1 VKVVWLGR
9 TAYSD
14 AWLLMKSLHRALAS
28 GQAEEVALVTEHEP
42 VVTVGKHGRLNNIL
56 RWDVPVYVVE
66 RGGDATYHGPGQAV
80 VYSILRLRWPLRRY
94 IDALEDAVVKTLRR
108 YGIEAAGNPSHRGVW
123 VGGRKIASVG
133 IAVERDVTYHGVAIN
148 VSLDVREFA
157 RINPCGLPPSTM
169 ISMKDLGVHADVK
182 EVGIETALNLAHV
195 LGIYAEV
202 TSKPPEVP
210 PVADRLKP
218 AQPAENHPNPPT
230 KRQVIT
236 SHDSPDA
243 ALDMS

>member
-1 VKVVWLGR
+1 
-9 TAYSD
+9 
-14 AWLLMKSLHRALAS
+14 
-28 GQAEEVALVTEHEP
+28 
-42 VVTVGKHGRLNNIL
+42 
-56 RWDVPVYVVE
+56 
-66 RGGDATYHGPGQAV
+66 
-80 VYSILRLRWPLRRY
+80 
-94 IDALEDAVVKTLRR
+94 
-108 YGIEAAGNPSHRGVW
+108 
-123 VGGRKIASVG
+123 
-133 IAVERDVTYHGVAIN
+133 
-148 VSLDVREFA
+148 
-157 RINPCGLPPSTM
+157 M

-236 SHDSPDA
+236 SRDSPDA

>member
-80 VYSILRLRWPLRRY
+80 VYPILRLRWPLRRY

-108 YGIEAAGNPSHRGVW
+108 YGIEASGNPSHRGV
-123 VGGRKIASVG
+123 
-133 IAVERDVTYHGVAIN
+133 IN

-210 PVADRLKP
+210 LVTDRLKP
-218 AQPAENHPNPPT
+218 AQPAENHPNTPT
-230 KRQVIT
+230 KRQIIT

>member
-1 VKVVWLGR
+1 
-9 TAYSD
+9 
-14 AWLLMKSLHRALAS
+14 M
-28 GQAEEVALVTEHEP
+28 
-42 VVTVGKHGRLNNIL
+42 
-56 RWDVPVYVVE
+56 YVVE

-80 VYSILRLRWPLRRY
+80 VYPILRLRWPLRRY
-94 IDALEDAVVKTLRR
+94 IDALEYAVVKTLRR

-202 TSKPPEVP
+202 ISKP

-218 AQPAENHPNPPT
+218 AQLADNHPNPPT
-230 KRQVIT
+230 KRQVII
-236 SHDSPDA
+236 SHSSPDA
-243 ALDMS
+243 ALDTS